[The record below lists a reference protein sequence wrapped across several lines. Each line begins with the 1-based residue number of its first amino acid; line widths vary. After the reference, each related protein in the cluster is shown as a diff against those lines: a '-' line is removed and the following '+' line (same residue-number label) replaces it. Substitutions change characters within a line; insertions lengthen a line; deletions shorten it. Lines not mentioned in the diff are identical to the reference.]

1 MDFIAKFEGCS
12 IRRRFHSGLPPSS
25 NEPKILYSC
34 VPSPTRFSAR
44 CREFSR
50 CDRPICWHGCDQVP
64 FVPFRLCLN
73 SGRTYEIRHPEMLR
87 VGRSSVNIYSFVGA
101 PEDPYER
108 MEMISLVLIER
119 IEPIETA
126 IPA

>member
-1 MDFIAKFEGCS
+1 MTG
-12 IRRRFHSGLPPSS
+12 
-25 NEPKILYSC
+25 IL
-34 VPSPTRFSAR
+34 AM
-44 CREFSR
+44 
-50 CDRPICWHGCDQVP
+50 RPADLLAWLRQIP

-73 SGRTYEIRHPEMLR
+73 SGRMYEIRHPEMLR

-108 MEMISLVLIER
+108 MEMVSLVLIER

>member
-1 MDFIAKFEGCS
+1 M
-12 IRRRFHSGLPPSS
+12 
-25 NEPKILYSC
+25 
-34 VPSPTRFSAR
+34 
-44 CREFSR
+44 
-50 CDRPICWHGCDQVP
+50 RPADLLAWLRQAP

-87 VGRSSVNIYSFVGA
+87 VGR
-101 PEDPYER
+101 YER
-108 MEMISLVLIER
+108 KHLFVCRSAGGSLRTHGNDLVVLIER

>member
-1 MDFIAKFEGCS
+1 MAKFEVRC
-12 IRRRFHSGLPPSS
+12 IRRRFQSGLSPSS
-25 NEPKILYSC
+25 NEPKIHVFVRTVTHAVFTPMKRDLAMR
-34 VPSPTRFSAR
+34 PTDLLAWLR
-44 CREFSR
+44 
-50 CDRPICWHGCDQVP
+50 QVP
-64 FVPFRLCLN
+64 FVSFRLCLN

-87 VGRSSVNIYSFVGA
+87 VGRSSVNFYSFVGA

>member
-1 MDFIAKFEGCS
+1 MKRDLAM
-12 IRRRFHSGLPPSS
+12 R
-25 NEPKILYSC
+25 
-34 VPSPTRFSAR
+34 PTDLLAWLR
-44 CREFSR
+44 
-50 CDRPICWHGCDQVP
+50 QVP
-64 FVPFRLCLN
+64 FVSFRLCLN

-87 VGRSSVNIYSFVGA
+87 VGRSSVNFSSFVGA